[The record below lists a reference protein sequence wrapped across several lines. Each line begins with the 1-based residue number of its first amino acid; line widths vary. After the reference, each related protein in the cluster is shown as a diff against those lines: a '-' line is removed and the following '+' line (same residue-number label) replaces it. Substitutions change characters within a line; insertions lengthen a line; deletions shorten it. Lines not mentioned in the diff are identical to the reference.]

1 MIELLET
8 MGTAPTRSCLEGQ
21 GETDKGM
28 ENRREGR
35 MTRGAR
41 GAWMAGEGSQR
52 GGARLEPC
60 CPDALHVSVSCMKA
74 RPCTDS
80 A

>member
-8 MGTAPTRSCLEGQ
+8 MGTAPTGSCLEGQ
-21 GETDKGM
+21 GETDKGV

-35 MTRGAR
+35 MTR

-52 GGARLEPC
+52 GGARPSPAPRRHYTCLYL
-60 CPDALHVSVSCMKA
+60 A
-74 RPCTDS
+74 
-80 A
+80 